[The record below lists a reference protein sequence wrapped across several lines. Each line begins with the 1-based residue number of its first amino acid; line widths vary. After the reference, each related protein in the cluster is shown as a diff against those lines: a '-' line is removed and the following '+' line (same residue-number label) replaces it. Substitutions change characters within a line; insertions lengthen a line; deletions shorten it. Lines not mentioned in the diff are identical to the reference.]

1 MRPTA
6 VTLRELLACH
16 DGVITLAQAE
26 SVGLNRSAVQRRV
39 AAGEWRRVGR
49 GVYFVADRE
58 VSTRARLRAA
68 CWSVGSHAALS
79 GASAAW
85 WHRLIDEPPRVVTV
99 TARRGRH
106 PGAVT
111 AVTVVHRDL
120 DAVDVVERSG
130 LLMTA
135 VPLTVLDTA
144 AGTGMGVL
152 DSALLRGRA
161 SLEQLLAAHARYPG
175 RRGSAVTGVMLRRA
189 ASGARSEAER
199 LLVRL
204 LRRAAIGGWTANSE
218 VCGFPVDVVFD
229 AERVL
234 VEIDGMAFH
243 SDAHAFQHDRT
254 RQNILVANGWTI
266 LRFTWADLTERP
278 QYVVSQIR
286 AALARNR

>member
-1 MRPTA
+1 MI
-6 VTLRELLACH
+6 LRELLASH
-16 DGVITLAQAE
+16 DGVITLGQAE

-79 GASAAW
+79 GTSAAW
-85 WHRLIDEPPRVVTV
+85 WHRLVDEPPTVVTV

-106 PGAVT
+106 GGAVT

-120 DAVDVVERSG
+120 DVVDVVERSD
-130 LLMTA
+130 LLMTG

-144 AGTGMGVL
+144 AVTGMGVL
-152 DSALLRGRA
+152 DSALLRGRV

-175 RRGSAVTGVMLRRA
+175 RRGSKVTGDMLRRA
-189 ASGARSEAER
+189 HSGARSEAER
-199 LLVRL
+199 LLVGL
-204 LRRAAIGGWTANSE
+204 LRRAAIGGWVANRE
-218 VCGFPVDVVFD
+218 VCGFPVDIVFD
-229 AERVL
+229 TDRVL

-243 SDAHAFQHDRT
+243 SDALAFQHDRT

-266 LRFTWADLTERP
+266 LRFTWADLTQRP

-286 AALARNR
+286 SALARNR